1 MRNFNIDKFLNEY
14 NKLVE
19 EVKQRPEGLD
29 KLGSLE
35 ALRDVGLI
43 VKDLINMKIEIT
55 MKIEDNEVTR
65 KYSLLSFE
73 DKDWNDEMEDIYSTL
88 TTDVEPMMEDR
99 TDEDGIPSYE

>member
-1 MRNFNIDKFLNEY
+1 
-14 NKLVE
+14 
-19 EVKQRPEGLD
+19 
-29 KLGSLE
+29 
-35 ALRDVGLI
+35 
-43 VKDLINMKIEIT
+43 MKIEIT

-99 TDEDGIPSYE
+99 TDEDGIQVMNKQV

>member
-1 MRNFNIDKFLNEY
+1 MRNFNINKFLDKY

-19 EVKQRPEGLD
+19 EVKQRQEGLD

-43 VKDLINMKIEIT
+43 VKDLINMRIDIT

-65 KYSLLSFE
+65 NYSLLSFE
-73 DKDWNDEMEDIYSTL
+73 DKDWNDEMGDIYSTL

-99 TDEDGIPSYE
+99 TDEDGIASYE